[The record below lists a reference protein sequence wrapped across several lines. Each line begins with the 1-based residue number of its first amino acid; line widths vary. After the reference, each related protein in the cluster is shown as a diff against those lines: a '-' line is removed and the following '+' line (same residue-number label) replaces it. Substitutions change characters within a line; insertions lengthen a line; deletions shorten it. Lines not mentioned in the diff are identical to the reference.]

1 MKIKLVNWNP
11 FYRMRTSVRIFGQI
25 VLFFSCFL
33 PSVAF
38 IGNVVDSLGKNGLS
52 TPAAI
57 DATAFLAAIAGTAAL
72 GASVRK
78 RSREKFARIFSS
90 AALVFA
96 LVLFFTNVF
105 ELRACQLS
113 SVEDYECFW
122 IFDVFLWSAFL
133 MVGLL
138 ALAF

>member
-1 MKIKLVNWNP
+1 M
-11 FYRMRTSVRIFGQI
+11 
-25 VLFFSCFL
+25 
-33 PSVAF
+33 AF
-38 IGNVVDSLGKNGLS
+38 IGNVADSVGKNGPS
-52 TPAAI
+52 IPAAI
-57 DATAFLAAIAGTAAL
+57 DVTAFFAAIAGTAAL
-72 GASVRK
+72 AASARK
-78 RSREKFARIFSS
+78 RFREKFARKFSS
-90 AALVFA
+90 VALAFA

-113 SVEDYECFW
+113 SAEDYECFW